1 MQACRALRFEE
12 IMYAHSRTS
21 APAAAAL
28 ALASIAIA
36 TVSAAQEAPRR
47 PPISVTVAQAA
58 TSTLP
63 YEIEAIGSVQA
74 IASIQMRSRVD
85 AQVEAIVVPDGA
97 TVRQGDVLVKLDSR
111 QVSAQLKQAQAQLA
125 RDQAQLEQNMRDVG
139 RYSELVE
146 KKATPQLNLDNA
158 KTATLATKALIAGDE
173 AAIENLKVQLSYY
186 TITSPVSG
194 KVGTFSLRA
203 GNMVRANDNTPTGVL
218 VTINQ
223 ISPIY
228 VALAIP
234 QRYLP
239 DLRDAMKGAGAMVS
253 AKPQGLPRWIE
264 GKIAVLDN
272 TIDPATG
279 MLVAR
284 AEFANKD
291 EALWPGQLCD
301 VKVRLRVDADLTTVP
316 RESVQVG
323 QKGNYVFVADG
334 DKVALR
340 PIKAGREQG
349 GRTVVL
355 EGLKP
360 GETVVVEGANLLRD
374 GANIAIRPPQA
385 KPEAKSA
392 S

>member
-1 MQACRALRFEE
+1 MITKSLA
-12 IMYAHSRTS
+12 S
-21 APAAAAL
+21 AVAGAAAL
-28 ALASIAIA
+28 T
-36 TVSAAQEAPRR
+36 TVVANAQEAPVRR
-47 PPISVTVAQAA
+47 PPITVTVAQA
-58 TSTLP
+58 SVSSLP
-63 YEIEAIGSVQA
+63 YEIETIGSVQA

-85 AQVEAIVVPDGA
+85 AQVESIAVPDGA
-97 TVRQGDVLVKLDSR
+97 TVKQGDVIVKLDSR
-111 QVSAQLKQAQAQLA
+111 QVAAQLKQAQAQLA
-125 RDQAQLEQNMRDVG
+125 RDQAQLEQNLRDVA
-139 RYSELVE
+139 RYTELVE
-146 KKATPQLNLDNA
+146 KKATPQLNLDNS
-158 KTATLATKALIAGDE
+158 KTATLATKAQIAGDE

-186 TITSPVSG
+186 TLTAPVSG
-194 KVGTFSLRA
+194 KVGTFSLRT

-223 ISPIY
+223 IAPIY
-228 VALAIP
+228 VALSVP
-234 QRYLP
+234 QSYLP
-239 DLRDAMKGAGAMVS
+239 DLRAAMKGAGATAA
-253 AKPQGLPRWIE
+253 AKPQGATNWIE
-264 GKIAVLDN
+264 GKVAVLDN

-284 AEFANKD
+284 AEFPNKD

-301 VKVRLRVDADLTTVP
+301 VKVNLRVDTGLTTVP

-323 QKGNYVFVADG
+323 QKGNYVFVANG

-360 GETVVVEGANLLRD
+360 GETIVVEGANLLRD
-374 GANIAIRPPQA
+374 GADIAVRAPQA
-385 KPEAKSA
+385 KPETKPEAKASA

>member
-1 MQACRALRFEE
+1 MKLNC
-12 IMYAHSRTS
+12 I
-21 APAAAAL
+21 PWAATGLAAIL
-28 ALASIAIA
+28 SS
-36 TVSAAQEAPRR
+36 VVAAQEAPVRR
-47 PPISVTVAQAA
+47 PPISVTVTQAA
-58 TSTLP
+58 VSSLP
-63 YEIEAIGSVQA
+63 YEIEAIGSVQS
-74 IASIQMRSRVD
+74 IASIQLRSRVD
-85 AQVEAIVVPDGA
+85 AQVDTIAVADGA
-97 TVRQGDVLVKLDSR
+97 TVKQGDVLVKLDSR
-111 QVSAQLKQAQAQLA
+111 QVTAQLRQAQAQLA
-125 RDQAQLEQNMRDVG
+125 RDQAQLEQNMRDVA
-139 RYSELVE
+139 RYTELVE
-146 KKATPQLNLDNA
+146 KKSTPILNLDNA
-158 KTATLATKALIAGDE
+158 KTASLSTKAQIAGDE

-186 TITSPVSG
+186 TLTAPVSG
-194 KVGTFSLRA
+194 KVGTFALRP
-203 GNMVRANDNTPTGVL
+203 GNMVRANDNTPTGVI

-228 VALAIP
+228 VALSVP

-239 DLRDAMKGAGAMVS
+239 DLRLAMKGTGATAA
-253 AKPQGLPRWIE
+253 AKPQGQSAWIE
-264 GKIAVLDN
+264 GKMAVLDN

-301 VKVRLRVDADLTTVP
+301 VRVRLRVDDNLTTVP

-334 DKVALR
+334 EKVSLR

-355 EGLKP
+355 EGVKP
-360 GETVVVEGANLLRD
+360 GETIVVEGANLLRD
-374 GANIAIRPPQA
+374 GANIAVRPPTP
-385 KPEAKSA
+385 KPETKASA